1 MSTAAAPEIA
11 LSPEVQGFLKQHQA
25 EIAFEKVCE
34 LVRECYPHLLHMHA
48 RLRDDPDVE
57 DREWCVIDVTVP
69 LIENVEQRLARWL
82 LMAHDRVGR
91 DQFPLTQEVAA
102 MMLGASRST
111 VTLVAG
117 TLQKAGL
124 ITYHRGTLTI
134 QSEPG
139 NGTRVHVGVPQAV
152 APQHAPCS

>member
-34 LVRECYPHLLHMHA
+34 LVRECYPHLLHIHA

-69 LIENVEQRLARWL
+69 LIENVEQRLARWQHYHQRL
-82 LMAHDRVGR
+82 
-91 DQFPLTQEVAA
+91 VAA
-102 MMLGASRST
+102 VPFEFVPLFAM
-111 VTLVAG
+111 
-117 TLQKAGL
+117 
-124 ITYHRGTLTI
+124 
-134 QSEPG
+134 SEKYC
-139 NGTRVHVGVPQAV
+139 QE
-152 APQHAPCS
+152 